1 MFAETRRIA
10 TSIYLLLI
18 IVTIAVAFGYKQDG
32 ATKVALIVL
41 CVIAQFLAL
50 CWYTLS
56 YVPFARQAVMACL
69 GSCCKMG

>member
-10 TSIYLLLI
+10 TSIYLTLI
-18 IVTIAVAFGYKQDG
+18 IVTIAVAFGYKGDG
-32 ATKVALIVL
+32 KVALIVL
-41 CVIAQFLAL
+41 CVIAQFLSL

-56 YVPFARQAVMACL
+56 YIPFARQAVLSCL